1 MIGWLSGSVVHTYPS
16 GAVVLD
22 VGGVGYE
29 VHVASAQQ
37 FRRGEAVELFVFTV
51 VRADAILLYGFSTI
65 ADREF
70 FELLLVTP
78 GVGPSTALAA
88 LRTSSTDEL
97 AGAIEHD
104 DVKRIA
110 KIPGIGPKT
119 ASRIVLELKG
129 KLNPTGTY
137 ESSAASALRSSAI
150 DDALRGLGYSSQEIR
165 QALEDVE
172 LPDDESEA
180 LRVALRLLRRA

>member
-1 MIGWLSGSVVHTYPS
+1 MIGWLNGSVVHTYPS
-16 GAVVLD
+16 GAIVVD
-22 VGGVGYE
+22 VNGVGYE
-29 VHVASAQQ
+29 IHAASSRS
-37 FRRGEAVELFVFTV
+37 FGVGEVVELVIFTV
-51 VRADAILLYGFSTI
+51 VRADAILLYGFNTY

-88 LRTSSTDEL
+88 LRTMSTDEL
-97 AGAIEHD
+97 ANAIEGGD
-104 DVKRIA
+104 AKRVA

-129 KLNPTGTY
+129 KLNVPGSY
-137 ESSAASALRSSAI
+137 ETNAVTALHSSAI

-180 LRVALRLLRRA
+180 LRVALQRLRRR